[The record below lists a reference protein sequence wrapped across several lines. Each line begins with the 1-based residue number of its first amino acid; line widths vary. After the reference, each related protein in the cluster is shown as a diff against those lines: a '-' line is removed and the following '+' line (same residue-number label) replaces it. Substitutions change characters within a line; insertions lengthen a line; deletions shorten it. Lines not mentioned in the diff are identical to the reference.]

1 MGEQALLSDGATVG
15 KAGSDCGLTAYNP
28 LTGNFNHDKFK
39 TCFRGKIAIGDACA
53 ECFAVNG
60 DYAAQNC
67 KVACLAGWCKEGCL
81 SCSTAAEP
89 KAALDAC
96 TGYTSASAEP
106 CLESTSKDVDCS
118 TAACPDQCA
127 CSLDKCASQ
136 IDACL
141 AVDNCA
147 KAQTCALACPC
158 SDNACIL
165 KCAASS
171 PSIKALP
178 AAKCINSECSSA
190 QVSADTCSL
199 YEIADDSCG
208 QSDLN

>member
-1 MGEQALLSDGATVG
+1 MGNCKVACLAGWCKEGCLSCSTAAEPKAALDSCTGYTSASAEPCLESTSTGACSADEQALLSDGATVG

-53 ECFAVNG
+53 ECFAENG

-96 TGYTSASAEP
+96 TGYTSGSADP
-106 CLESTSKDVDCS
+106 CMESTSKDVDCS

-127 CSLDKCASQ
+127 CSLDKC
-136 IDACL
+136 
-141 AVDNCA
+141 
-147 KAQTCALACPC
+147 
-158 SDNACIL
+158 
-165 KCAASS
+165 
-171 PSIKALP
+171 
-178 AAKCINSECSSA
+178 
-190 QVSADTCSL
+190 
-199 YEIADDSCG
+199 
-208 QSDLN
+208 